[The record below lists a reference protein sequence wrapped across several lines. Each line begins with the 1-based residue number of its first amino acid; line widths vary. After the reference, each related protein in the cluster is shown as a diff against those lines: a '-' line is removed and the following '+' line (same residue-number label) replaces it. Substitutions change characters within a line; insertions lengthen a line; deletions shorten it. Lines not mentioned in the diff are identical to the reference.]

1 MYLRFPERF
10 IVEYA
15 RINQYIIPSMR
26 TRVKICGITTVEMAH
41 EAVSQGVDAIGLV
54 FYPPSPRFV
63 SVEQAREIVTSLP
76 AFVTA
81 VGLFVNEQA
90 DEIRNIISETRI
102 NLLQF
107 HGNECPDYCASF
119 NFPYIKALR
128 MSDDIDL
135 FKQRQDYSQ
144 AQSLLLDTYRAGV
157 PGGTGEAFDW
167 GRIPDALAGE
177 IILAGGL
184 DADNIIRAIQVV
196 KPYAVDVSGG
206 VESAKGVKSPEK
218 IRQFMQGVKFADQ

>member
-1 MYLRFPERF
+1 M
-10 IVEYA
+10 
-15 RINQYIIPSMR
+15 NKR
-26 TRVKICGITTVEMAH
+26 TRVKICGITSVEMAD
-41 EAVSQGVDAIGLV
+41 EAVRQGADAIGLV

-63 SVEQAREIVTSLP
+63 SIEQAVEIVDSLP
-76 AFVTA
+76 AFITA

-90 DEIRNIISETRI
+90 DEIKNIVRKTRI

-107 HGNECPDYCASF
+107 HGNECPDYCAGF
-119 NFPYIKALR
+119 DFPYIKALR

-135 FKQRQDYSQ
+135 LKQRKDYAQ
-144 AQSLLLDTYRAGV
+144 AKSLLLDTYRAGV

-167 GRIPDALAGE
+167 ERIPAELAGE

-184 DADNIIRAIQVV
+184 DADNITRAIETV

-206 VESAKGVKSPEK
+206 VESAKGIKSPEK
-218 IRQFMQGVKFADQ
+218 IRQFMQGVNIADQ

>member
-1 MYLRFPERF
+1 MTK
-10 IVEYA
+10 
-15 RINQYIIPSMR
+15 R
-26 TRVKICGITTVEMAH
+26 TRVKICGITSVDMAQ
-41 EAVSQGVDAIGLV
+41 EAVKQGADAIGLV
-54 FYPPSPRFV
+54 FYPPSPRCV
-63 SVEQAREIVTSLP
+63 SVQQAAEIVSSLP

-90 DEIRNIISETRI
+90 DEIRNIVNETRI

-119 NFPYIKALR
+119 EYPYIKALR

-135 FKQRQDYSQ
+135 FQQRSDYSG

-167 GRIPDALAGE
+167 DRIPEELAGE

-184 DADNIIRAIQVV
+184 DADNITHAIQTV

-206 VESAKGVKSPEK
+206 VESSKGVKSPEK
-218 IRQFMQGVKFADQ
+218 IRQFMQGVKIADQ

>member
-1 MYLRFPERF
+1 MTK
-10 IVEYA
+10 
-15 RINQYIIPSMR
+15 R
-26 TRVKICGITTVEMAH
+26 TRVKICGITTVDMAQ
-41 EAVSQGVDAIGLV
+41 EAVQQGADAIGLV
-54 FYPPSPRFV
+54 FYPPSPRCV
-63 SVEQAREIVTSLP
+63 TIDQASEIVASLP
-76 AFVTA
+76 AFMTA

-90 DEIRNIISETRI
+90 DEISHVISKTSI

-119 NFPYIKALR
+119 DFPYIKAFR
-128 MSDDIDL
+128 MSEDIDL
-135 FKQRQDYSQ
+135 LKQRSEYKR

-167 GRIPDALAGE
+167 DRIPEELAGD

-184 DADNIIRAIQVV
+184 DADNITRAIQTV

-206 VESAKGVKSPEK
+206 VESSKGVKSPEK
-218 IRQFMQGVKFADQ
+218 IRQFMQGVKVADQ

>member
-1 MYLRFPERF
+1 M
-10 IVEYA
+10 
-15 RINQYIIPSMR
+15 NQR
-26 TRVKICGITTVEMAH
+26 TRVKICGITSVDMAR
-41 EAVSQGVDAIGLV
+41 EAVKQGADAIGLV
-54 FYPPSPRFV
+54 FYPPSPRCV
-63 SVEQAREIVTSLP
+63 SLQQATEIVASLP

-90 DEIRNIISETRI
+90 DEIKRIISKTRI

-119 NFPYIKALR
+119 DFPYIKAMR

-135 FKQRQDYSQ
+135 FQQRSDYSR
-144 AQSLLLDTYRAGV
+144 AQSLLLDTYRDGV

-167 GRIPDALAGE
+167 DRIPEDLAGE

-184 DADNIIRAIQVV
+184 EAENITRAIQRV

-206 VESAKGVKSPEK
+206 VESSKGVKSPEK
-218 IRQFMQGVKFADQ
+218 IRQFMQGVKIADQ

>member
-1 MYLRFPERF
+1 M
-10 IVEYA
+10 IK
-15 RINQYIIPSMR
+15 R
-26 TRVKICGITTVEMAH
+26 TRVKICGITTVDMAQ
-41 EAVSQGVDAIGLV
+41 EAVKQGADAIGLV
-54 FYPPSPRFV
+54 FYPPSPRCV
-63 SVEQAREIVTSLP
+63 TVEQAREIVASLP

-90 DEIRNIISETRI
+90 DEIRHVISTTGI
-102 NLLQF
+102 SLLQF

-119 NFPYIKALR
+119 DFPFIKALR

-135 FKQRQDYSQ
+135 FQQRSDYSR

-167 GRIPDALAGE
+167 DRIPDQLAGE

-184 DADNIIRAIQVV
+184 DTDNITHAIQTV

-206 VESAKGVKSPEK
+206 VESSKGVKSPEK
-218 IRQFMQGVKFADQ
+218 IRQFMEGVKIADQ

>member
-1 MYLRFPERF
+1 M
-10 IVEYA
+10 
-15 RINQYIIPSMR
+15 NKR
-26 TRVKICGITTVEMAH
+26 TRVKICGISSAEMAL
-41 EAVSQGVDAIGLV
+41 EAVEQGADAIGLV
-54 FYPPSPRFV
+54 FYPPSPRCV
-63 SVEQAREIVTSLP
+63 SIEQAADIVAALP

-90 DEIRNIISETRI
+90 DEIKNIITETRI

-107 HGNECPDYCASF
+107 HGNECPDYCAGF
-119 NFPYIKALR
+119 DFPYIKALR

-135 FKQRQDYSQ
+135 VKLKSDYSQ

-167 GRIPDALAGE
+167 DRIPEELAGE

-184 DADNIIRAIQVV
+184 DASNITRAIQTV

-218 IRQFMQGVKFADQ
+218 IRQFMQGVKVADR

>member
-1 MYLRFPERF
+1 M
-10 IVEYA
+10 
-15 RINQYIIPSMR
+15 NKR
-26 TRVKICGITTVEMAH
+26 TRVKICGITTVDMAQ
-41 EAVSQGVDAIGLV
+41 EAVEQGADAIGLV
-54 FYPPSPRFV
+54 FYPPSPRCV
-63 SVEQAREIVTSLP
+63 TVELATEIVASLP

-90 DEIRNIISETRI
+90 DEISNIISKTRI

-119 NFPYIKALR
+119 DFPYIKALR
-128 MSDDIDL
+128 MNDDVDL
-135 FKQRQDYSQ
+135 LKQRSDFSQ

-167 GRIPDALAGE
+167 DRIPEELAGE

-184 DADNIIRAIQVV
+184 DADNISRAIKTV

-206 VESAKGVKSPEK
+206 VESSKGVKSPEK